1 MRTTTTCLV
10 ALAALAGCSKSGSLV
25 FVTVD
30 AAAPIADAARMH
42 VALAA
47 GGQSHTSDVTLTP
60 ATFPPAHSFAV
71 DVSPG
76 VTGSMSV
83 QVTVF
88 DSSGANVGEAAG
100 SVAIAGGGR
109 ADLSLTLGGT
119 GGGDDMAL
127 ADLSG
132 PDLAGTPPADL
143 AWHQLTWTAQSITL
157 NQFTAMWASDASHI
171 FVCGD
176 SSISCYVSSGD
187 DMWTQKAANPFYRP
201 GGMWGTSPTVLFF
214 VGNQGDI
221 RGWDAANNT
230 WTQSAGSVSAG
241 AVLTGIWGSSI
252 NDVYV
257 SSSGNQSG
265 SGEAIYHNTT
275 GNLVGGTWTNPIN
288 IASGALNG
296 ISGTTGPVYA
306 VGNNGRIFHSSDG
319 STWNTLTT
327 GVPAVNLYGVFVLDA
342 QHVYVVGDAGTIL
355 FSNGNGMFTQQT
367 IASTYAMFVFRAVWA
382 ADADNVF
389 AVGDKGAVLHGDHS
403 GTWTAETSGLEVQS
417 ISINTVFGTSATN
430 VYVAGDGGWVS
441 HGK

>member
-1 MRTTTTCLV
+1 VKNLATG
-10 ALAALAGCSKSGSLV
+10 ALTLAS
-25 FVTVD
+25 
-30 AAAPIADAARMH
+30 A
-42 VALAA
+42 
-47 GGQSHTSDVTLTP
+47 SD
-60 ATFPPAHSFAV
+60 
-71 DVSPG
+71 
-76 VTGSMSV
+76 
-83 QVTVF
+83 
-88 DSSGANVGEAAG
+88 
-100 SVAIAGGGR
+100 GGGKGNG
-109 ADLSLTLGGT
+109 ASLLPALSATGT
-119 GGGDDMAL
+119 KVA
-127 ADLSG
+127 
-132 PDLAGTPPADL
+132 
-143 AWHQLTWTAQSITL
+143 
-157 NQFTAMWASDASHI
+157 F
-171 FVCGD
+171 
-176 SSISCYVSSGD
+176 
-187 DMWTQKAANPFYRP
+187 
-201 GGMWGTSPTVLFF
+201 
-214 VGNQGDI
+214 
-221 RGWDAANNT
+221 
-230 WTQSAGSVSAG
+230 QSAATNLGEG
-241 AVLTGIWGSSI
+241 DTDTI

-296 ISGTTGPVYA
+296 ISGTTGHVYA